1 MRKFLA
7 LAALVLG
14 LASCQNE
21 PEGLNVVVGG
31 EQEVMLKVSLPEA
44 TRAADSAL
52 GFDLDNLEALGC
64 EMRYI
69 LEIHYGDN
77 YTTKVNYA
85 NGGSTVFPIRLV
97 PEREYTFVVWA
108 DVVEKINGER
118 DAENWSQYDL
128 YYNTENGL
136 DEVSVIEEKW
146 NPMDEA
152 RDAYT
157 QHKTISNF
165 NSGSDL
171 DMTLYRP
178 FAKVRVVSTDIK
190 HLRAIGIEPAAA
202 TAEYASKMHS
212 TYNAIVGEPVEGE
225 YTTKTTHTFA
235 FDKENPYYTDE
246 DGQFTLFADYF
257 FVPED
262 GIVKFGLNVYEDANK
277 TKSLKYNNFNSDI
290 FVEANKLTTIIGDV
304 LTTGGNIRVTVDG
317 TLEETIVEVKEVATA
332 QELAEAI
339 EAAEEGTETVIE
351 IIEDIDLSNGIIS
364 LATRAE
370 PTHAIEVAAGKS
382 VILNLN
388 GKTLKYSK
396 EQTSAFSML
405 RNNGTLTIMD
415 DSADGTGKIIYGDK
429 GQGGNYQSNTI
440 LNLGVMVINGGTIV
454 NNSAATVAA
463 NGFPHP
469 VDNFGK
475 LTINGGTFTNEA
487 NYSSMRIW
495 CSTDDDT
502 SVTINGGTFNGC
514 IDFHNVSAAA
524 NKGTLTINGGV
535 FNPDTYTNSSVRL
548 LGFGTDVDEMV
559 ANIYGG
565 EFNGKVALNNYVGGE
580 FNSNVFTIYGGS
592 FATDPS
598 AFIAPKHFVTEE
610 NGAWIVKPYTNG
622 SIITINGVKAVVYE
636 KENGIKAVSVEELNL
651 NGKNYSDAAAWAEG
665 LGNGWHL
672 ASIYELDKI
681 WEVRKDLNKALM
693 ADNAENALFEE
704 DDYYTEGKY
713 ALYLSSTMAMGTD
726 PQGNEYF
733 ANRAHLKCFNLLG
746 YWDYPYSTFTT
757 TNVNAPLKS
766 NYFARAVYTLEYG
779 VGDIVEANGV
789 KGIVYGVSDDAYELV
804 SVAQG
809 GEMTWNEAMKWAA
822 NLGEGW
828 SLASLEDLKAIY
840 NVRFA
845 LNDVLVV
852 DNSNNALFEEDH
864 KEEDGSYAAYWSST
878 LVEGTSGATA
888 KAYYFYFDSKGRETT
903 SITMFPVE
911 YSRAVYTLAK

>member
-1 MRKFLA
+1 M
-7 LAALVLG
+7 LG

-44 TRAADSAL
+44 TRAANSAL
-52 GFDLDNLEALGC
+52 GFDLSNLEALEC

-108 DVVEKINGER
+108 DVVKKINGER
-118 DAENWSQYDL
+118 NAEDWSQYDL

-136 DEVSVIEEKW
+136 DEVSVIEDKW

-157 QHKTISNF
+157 QHRTISNF
-165 NSGSDL
+165 NSGSDI

-190 HLRAIGIEPAAA
+190 HLRAIDIEPAAA
-202 TAEYASKMHS
+202 TAVYASNIMHS
-212 TYNAIVGEPVEGE
+212 TYNAILGKPVEGE

-257 FVPED
+257 FVPKD
-262 GIVKFGLNVYEDANK
+262 GIVKFGLDVFEDANK

-317 TLEETIVEVKEVATA
+317 TLGETVVKVKEVATA

-364 LATRAE
+364 MATRAE

-388 GKTLKYSK
+388 GKTLKYTK
-396 EQTSAFSML
+396 AQTSAFSML

-415 DSADGTGKIIYGDK
+415 DSAYGTGKIIYGDQ
-429 GQGGNYQSNTI
+429 GQGGEYVSNTI

-454 NNSAATVAA
+454 NNSVPAVAA
-463 NGFPHP
+463 NGYPHP
-469 VDNFGK
+469 VDNYGK

-495 CSTDDDT
+495 CTTDDDT

-514 IDFHNVSAAA
+514 IDFHNVNTAA
-524 NKGTLTINGGV
+524 NKGTLTINDGE
-535 FNPDTYTNSSVRL
+535 FNPDTFTNSSVRL

-565 EFNGKVALNNYVGGE
+565 EFNGKVALNKYVSGGE
-580 FNSNVFTIYGGS
+580 FNSNVFTIYGGC

-610 NGAWIVKPYTNG
+610 NGVWIVKPYTNG
-622 SIITINGVKAVVYE
+622 QIITINGIKAVVYE
-636 KENGIKAVSVEELNL
+636 KENGIKAVSVDELNL
-651 NGKNYSDAAAWAEG
+651 NGKTYNDAVAWAEG
-665 LGNGWHL
+665 LGDGWHL

-681 WEVRKDLNKALM
+681 WEVRKDLNKVLI
-693 ADNAENALFEE
+693 ADNADNALFEE
-704 DDYYTEGKY
+704 NDKNADGKY
-713 ALYLSSTMAMGTD
+713 VEYLSSTMAMGTD
-726 PQGNEYF
+726 PQGKDYSP
-733 ANRAHLKCFNLLG
+733 NRAHFKYFNLNG
-746 YWDYPYSTFTT
+746 YWDYPYSTFSTI
-757 TNVNAPLKS
+757 NINDPLQA

-779 VGDIVEANGV
+779 IGDIVEANGV
-789 KGIVYGVSDDAYELV
+789 KGVVYGESNDAYKVV

-809 GEMTWNEAMKWAA
+809 GEMKWDEAMTWAQE
-822 NLGEGW
+822 LGEGW

-840 NVRFA
+840 NIRFA

-852 DNSNNALFEEDH
+852 DDSNNALFEEDN
-864 KEEDGSYAAYWSST
+864 KEEDGTYASYWSST

-888 KAYYFYFDSKGRETT
+888 QAYYFYFDSKGRETT
-903 SITMFPVE
+903 SFTMFPVE